1 MTQLGEQNGE
11 HCFDPRPNFHFHYV
25 ALSLSLYSVL
35 SLSLYVVLSLSLD
48 VALSLSL
55 YAARKH
61 VN

>member
-1 MTQLGEQNGE
+1 MVSTVLIP
-11 HCFDPRPNFHFHYV
+11 DPTFTAGYV
-25 ALSLSLYSVL
+25 ALSLYSVL
-35 SLSLYVVLSLSLD
+35 SLSLYVAPSLSLY

>member
-1 MTQLGEQNGE
+1 MVSTVLIP
-11 HCFDPRPNFHFHYV
+11 DPTFTAGYV